1 MSDKIEDK
9 RGLQHCY
16 FRENGK
22 LYSLAKGNLILL
34 KSENKNE
41 FVVDERCVGGKTT
54 NPKHTVENAR
64 WAFIFDLFFK
74 SFEKANQGTI
84 TENLW
89 APLSGGT
96 TPVSKYG
103 LGLRYKVGST
113 FSFNPLAYS
122 YYYGFKQRV
131 ELFSESPGTGF
142 YFYVIP
148 VTKSN
153 ICYAYFDKSED
164 VKHYGDS
171 VNLEI
176 MLHGYNLDKKNR
188 YRGKVYLLEED
199 KAKDLKETG
208 QFEDNNLW
216 EEAKTFNIPQIGDY
230 PINCNFNYK
239 TSFPI
244 EVGWKKNQ
252 TANKKFTIALEIYK
266 YYNEP
271 GIIYGTNEK
280 EERVDFRNFYDDPT
294 TDMLEYDTKI
304 LEIKDID
311 SKKSISSRFIVSEE
325 LMDNYLSRIEKGK
338 NITIQYIGD
347 IQYTRREFDPCGY
360 SKITIQDKGDKERN
374 PLVIFDETQ
383 PLNQI
388 DKTDQIFA
396 IVAGDERKDI
406 TITLDN
412 LKTQNQYCQGLL
424 LDDGQKHTEHKNVF
438 QVDKV
443 YSALN
448 NGATRRDDNTH
459 QQQQKEA
466 GIATTEEN
474 KKDKDVI
481 KTDRSYNPTAVQQ
494 WKDGTDYK
502 IENDHEITL
511 KLRYLYNKTAFEFVQ
526 QEYKKINPFDK
537 SPEALNMLWLF
548 RYFNLADDL
557 AQTFFLPIS
566 TCRYPN
572 QIAKIKVYPDIE
584 WEIAFLITI
593 GAGYSGK
600 IKYERQRMNG
610 IHRGYKFKYLKD
622 DLQIENT
629 QSSNLGWSIMGK
641 CAVNGKE
648 HSLGFEG
655 IKRTVDVLVT
665 TFNDSRT
672 VLQVLSPD
680 GTNPADSAAVSKKII
695 EIDFSID
702 PPNIGFA
709 LSKKF
714 GEASTK
720 QIVPV
725 YKGGFKADPFI
736 GITIS
741 VDLVPIFAK
750 FTRGLYG
757 VGYVIEFIISA
768 IKWLTDSEI
777 YVTFEAGLAV
787 KFDFTLS
794 YNKIDGLDGKKESEQ
809 LVTVEVP
816 ISVKAGC
823 KSNDV
828 VTIAAVT
835 RGGRN
840 FPEQKLEKW
849 KVEGQLSTTFTFTKT
864 YGYDKD
870 VGKQYE
876 QSKGV
881 WKPAEITI
889 TCYEIT
895 TSKITGQPKKSDKFP
910 LFKEKTLFDNPK
922 TYIDEEPKK

>member
-1 MSDKIEDK
+1 MSDKIEEK

-22 LYSLAKGNLILL
+22 LYSIEKGKPIIL
-34 KSENKNE
+34 KTENKNE

-54 NPKHTVENAR
+54 NPKHTIENAR
-64 WAFIFDLFFK
+64 WAFIYDVFFQ
-74 SFEKANQGTI
+74 SLEKAKPGDI
-84 TENLW
+84 TDNLW
-89 APLSGGT
+89 GPLSGGT
-96 TPVSKYG
+96 APISKYG
-103 LGLRYKVGST
+103 LGLKYKVGST
-113 FSFNPLAYS
+113 FLFNPSSYS
-122 YYYGFKQRV
+122 YYYGFMQRV

-148 VTKSN
+148 ITKSN
-153 ICYAYFDKSED
+153 ICYAYFNKSED
-164 VKHYGDS
+164 IKHYGDN

-176 MLHGYNLDKKNR
+176 MLHGYNLDKKNK
-188 YRGKVYLLEED
+188 YRGKVYLIEED
-199 KAKDLKETG
+199 KAKGLKETD

-216 EEAKTFNIPQIGDY
+216 KEAKTFNISQIDGY
-230 PINCNFNYK
+230 SSNSNAYYR

-252 TANKKFTIALEIYK
+252 TAKKNFTIILEIYK
-266 YYNEP
+266 YHIEP
-271 GIIYGTNEK
+271 GMVYGTNEK
-280 EERVDFRNFYDDPT
+280 EERVVFRNFADEPT
-294 TDMLEYDTKI
+294 TDMVEYDAKI
-304 LEIKDID
+304 LGIKDID

-325 LMDNYLSRIEKGK
+325 LMDNYISRVEKGK

-347 IQYTRREFDPCGY
+347 IQYNHREFDPCGY
-360 SKITIQDKGDKERN
+360 SKITIQDKEDKERD
-374 PLVIFDETQ
+374 PLVIFDENDTLK
-383 PLNQI
+383 PI
-388 DKTDQIFA
+388 DRTSQLFTLI
-396 IVAGDERKDI
+396 AGDTRKDV
-406 TITLDN
+406 TITLGN

-424 LDDGQKHTEHKNVF
+424 LDDGQKHTENKNVF

-448 NGATRRDDNTH
+448 NGAARRDDATH

-466 GIATTEEN
+466 GIITTQEN
-474 KKDKDVI
+474 KNDTDVV

-494 WKDGTDYK
+494 WKDGTDYQIK
-502 IENDHEITL
+502 SDSEIIL
-511 KLRYLYNKTAFEFVQ
+511 KLKYLYNKTAFEYGQ
-526 QEYKKINPFDK
+526 QVYKKEIDPNNN
-537 SPEALNMLWLF
+537 SIEALNMLWLF
-548 RYFNLADDL
+548 RYFNLADEL
-557 AQTFFLPIS
+557 AQIFFLPIS

-593 GAGYSGK
+593 GAGYSGS

-610 IHRGYKFKYLKD
+610 IHRGYGFKYLKD
-622 DLQIENT
+622 DLQIKNT
-629 QSSNLGWSIMGK
+629 KSSNLGWAIMGK

-655 IKRTVDVLVT
+655 VKRTVDVLVT
-665 TFNDSRT
+665 TFNSSRE
-672 VLQVLSPD
+672 VLEVLSPD

-695 EIDFSID
+695 DIDFSID

-714 GEASTK
+714 GEATTK
-720 QIVPV
+720 QIVPI
-725 YKGGFKADPFI
+725 YKGGFRADPFI

-741 VDLVPIFAK
+741 VDLVPIFGKA
-750 FTRGLYG
+750 GLIG
-757 VGYVIEFIISA
+757 KIIQWIIDSIA
-768 IKWLTDSEI
+768 YLTDSEI
-777 YVTFEAGLAV
+777 YITFEAGLAV

-794 YNKIDGLDGKKESEQ
+794 YNRIDGLDGKKESEQ
-809 LVTVEVP
+809 LITVEVP

-870 VGKQYE
+870 MGKQYE
-876 QSKGV
+876 KSKGV
-881 WKPAEITI
+881 WNPAEITI

-895 TSKITGQPKKSDKFP
+895 TSKITGQPKKSDKFK
-910 LFKEKTLFDNPK
+910 LFEEKTLFDNPK
-922 TYIDEEPKK
+922 TYTDEEPQKK